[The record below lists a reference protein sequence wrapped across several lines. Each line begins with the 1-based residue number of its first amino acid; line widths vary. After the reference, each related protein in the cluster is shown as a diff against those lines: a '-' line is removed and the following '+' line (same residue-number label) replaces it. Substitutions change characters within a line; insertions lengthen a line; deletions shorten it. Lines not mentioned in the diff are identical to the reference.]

1 MQLGYFYATVQST
14 EQNFSFNVI
23 PEILYTNPVFKKI
36 SSDAKLLYGT
46 FLSRVNLSSRCNWRD
61 KEGRVYIRFSV
72 RKVMERLN
80 CAKEKALDVL
90 AELTRCGLIETAKSG
105 IIYVKNALSAKDV
118 EPEQAPAGE
127 PEQQE
132 QQDEQAAAAETTEPE
147 EENAAPADKPD
158 EPKAEVRA
166 PEENKKEGAIYKY
179 IYNSSIAFNKALE
192 ESNQNHNTG
201 ADVENFDR
209 TEFWKLSDVLT
220 RRATCEQKLRW
231 NIDFDA
237 LRRKYPDSKTY
248 IDQILL
254 LLVDALASDEKEYR
268 INREKKPATAVQAQ
282 LLALRTEHVEK
293 VLDNL
298 QTWAREIAHPREYLL
313 TALYNAP
320 LNCGTRQFR
329 RDGFTD

>member
-1 MQLGYFYATVQST
+1 MELSYFYSTVQRT

-23 PEILYTNPVFKKI
+23 PEVLYTNPVFRKI

-72 RKVMERLN
+72 KKIMERLN
-80 CAKEKALDVL
+80 CAKEKAMAVL

-118 EPEQAPAGE
+118 EPEAAPAGE
-127 PEQQE
+127 SEPE

-158 EPKAEVRA
+158 EPKAE
-166 PEENKKEGAIYKY
+166 ENKKEGAIYNIY
-179 IYNSSIAFNKALE
+179 ISSRASKEPLE
-192 ESNQNHNTG
+192 ESNQNQDMRAG
-201 ADVENFDR
+201 VENFDR

-231 NIDFDA
+231 NIDFAA

-268 INREKKPATAVQAQ
+268 INREKKPAAAVQTQ

-329 RDGFTD
+329 SDGFTD

>member
-1 MQLGYFYATVQST
+1 MQLSYFYATVQRT
-14 EQNFSFNVI
+14 EQNFQFNVI
-23 PEILYTNPVFKKI
+23 PEVLYTNPVFKKI

-72 RKVMERLN
+72 KKIMERLN

-90 AELTRCGLIETAKSG
+90 NELTRCGLIETAKSG

-118 EPEQAPAGE
+118 EPEAAPAGE
-127 PEQQE
+127 SEPE

-166 PEENKKEGAIYKY
+166 AEENKKEGAIYNIY
-179 IYNSSIAFNKALE
+179 ISSRASKEPLE
-192 ESNQNHNTG
+192 ESNQNQDMRAG
-201 ADVENFDR
+201 VENFDR

-231 NIDFDA
+231 NIDFAA

-268 INREKKPATAVQAQ
+268 INREKKPAAAVQAQ